1 MILLETKNLSL
12 GYDGKQV
19 IDNINLQVQDTDYL
33 CIIGD
38 NGSGKSTLI
47 KGLLGL
53 LPPIAGEVILSS
65 TLPRKYIGYLPQI
78 TTSQQNFPASVY
90 EIVSSGLLNSKKS
103 FPLLNKEEKKRVKE
117 AMKKVHIDTLQ
128 HKSYRELSGGQ
139 QQKVLLARSL
149 CATQKLLILDEP
161 ITGLDEFSRKEVYQ
175 LIDTLHKKEKI
186 AIVMITHN
194 LQEVLPYAT
203 GVIKVENHKIFPVTF
218 NTNGGE
224 SNVK

>member
-19 IDNINLQVQDTDYL
+19 IDNINIQIQDTDYL
-33 CIIGD
+33 CIIGE
-38 NGSGKSTLI
+38 NGSGKTTLI

-53 LPPIAGEVILSS
+53 LPPIRGEVTLSS

-103 FPLLNKEEKKRVKE
+103 FPLFNKEEKKRIKE
-117 AMKKVHIDTLQ
+117 AMEKVHIDTLQ

-149 CATQKLLILDEP
+149 CATHKLLILDEP

-186 AIVMITHN
+186 AIIMITHN
-194 LQEVLPYAT
+194 LEEVLPYAT
-203 GVIKVENHKIFPVTF
+203 DVIKVDNHKIIPMTSELI
-218 NTNGGE
+218 GGE
-224 SNVK
+224 GNVK